1 MKSVLKQLNK
11 QLERVERN
19 IEKKEDVFWNRSDT
33 WQESDNG
40 VDFMDKISEL
50 EEVRD
55 NLQMSIESLEMFLG
69 V

>member
-1 MKSVLKQLNK
+1 MKAVLKQLNK
-11 QLERVERN
+11 QIDRVERN
-19 IEKKEDVFWNRSDT
+19 IEKKEDVFWNRSDD